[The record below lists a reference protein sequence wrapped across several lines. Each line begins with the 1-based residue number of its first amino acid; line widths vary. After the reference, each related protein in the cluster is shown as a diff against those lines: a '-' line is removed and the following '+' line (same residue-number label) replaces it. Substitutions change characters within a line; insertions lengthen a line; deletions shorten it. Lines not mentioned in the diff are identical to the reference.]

1 MEEMVVNVQRLVSW
15 ISVGLILLVGILFL
29 SGYVPMGNPGLRLVF
44 GIVIVLY
51 AGIRS
56 ILLISSQGAGG
67 KKP

>member
-1 MEEMVVNVQRLVSW
+1 MNLQRSVSW
-15 ISVGLILLVGILFL
+15 ISVMLILLVGILFL
-29 SGYVPMGNPGLRLVF
+29 SGYVPLPNPTVRLGF

-56 ILLISSQGAGG
+56 VLLYSARGVRG